1 MHSNSNGPLLITA
14 SAVIL
19 WSSYPTYP
27 YLRFPLWMTIQFRTI
42 VACLDILRWIENI
55 SNYFWSGFLQ
65 NFWCYFPSPV
75 SFVTTTSEAQAGDV
89 SLEYKSVRGINYK
102 RENTISALHY
112 CSPYMNSSPRESCC
126 IQYAT
131 QTKQVLVCVV
141 FSLRLV
147 KRSDNRN
154 RAFQQNMIQT
164 SFLIHSRMKKK
175 IQN

>member
-42 VACLDILRWIENI
+42 VACLDILRWKENI
-55 SNYFWSGFLQ
+55 SNSFSSGFLQ
-65 NFWCYFPSPV
+65 IFWCYFPSPV

-112 CSPYMNSSPRESCC
+112 IIALLTWTPLQESPVVYNMLLRQSKYLFVLSS
-126 IQYAT
+126 
-131 QTKQVLVCVV
+131 L
-141 FSLRLV
+141 F
-147 KRSDNRN
+147 DW
-154 RAFQQNMIQT
+154 
-164 SFLIHSRMKKK
+164 
-175 IQN
+175 

>member
-42 VACLDILRWIENI
+42 LACLDILKMNRK
-55 SNYFWSGFLQ
+55 YFKLFLKWVFADF
-65 NFWCYFPSPV
+65 FWCYFPSPV

-112 CSPYMNSSPRESCC
+112 IIALLTRTPLQESPVVYNMLLRQSKYLFVLSS
-126 IQYAT
+126 
-131 QTKQVLVCVV
+131 L
-141 FSLRLV
+141 F
-147 KRSDNRN
+147 DW
-154 RAFQQNMIQT
+154 
-164 SFLIHSRMKKK
+164 
-175 IQN
+175 